1 MKNLARFAAVLYFA
15 AVFFVVFHNTG
26 FQLRGLLETRFLVM
40 LLMGGLGFFAILK
53 VIQEEPDESN

>member
-15 AVFFVVFHNTG
+15 AVFFVVFHNCG
-26 FQLRGLLETRFLVM
+26 FQWRGLLQARFLVM
-40 LLMGGLGFFAILK
+40 LLMGALGFFAILK